1 MNASGSIK
9 HYHGMKLDLVCV
21 VDCRWATSNTRWYLS
36 IDYIS
41 YTNYKLKH

>member
-9 HYHGMKLDLVCV
+9 HYHGMKLGLVCV
-21 VDCRWATSNTRWYLS
+21 VDCHWPTSNTSWYLS